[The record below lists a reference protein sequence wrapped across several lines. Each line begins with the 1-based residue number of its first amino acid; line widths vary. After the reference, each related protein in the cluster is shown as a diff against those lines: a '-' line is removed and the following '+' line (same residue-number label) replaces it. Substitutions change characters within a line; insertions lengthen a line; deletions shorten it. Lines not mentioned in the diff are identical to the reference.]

1 MSEEKSTKQLFFHV
15 VEGLEYI
22 ARHIEDLNES
32 IMRDAEEITKLNDI
46 IDELRDENER
56 LKRAAK
62 GGEA

>member
-1 MSEEKSTKQLFFHV
+1 MSEKKATKQLFFHV

-22 ARHIEDLNES
+22 AKHIEDLNES
-32 IMRDAEEITKLNDI
+32 IKRDAEEIIKLNSI

-56 LKRAAK
+56 LKREAR